1 MKTKAELR
9 DIRYKLSQAIKL
21 NKQEIRN
28 NSKPHQRDLA
38 RMRSQK
44 EIEKYQKLIDEAW
57 SK

>member
-38 RMRSQK
+38 RMRRNILQRKIS
-44 EIEKYQKLIDEAW
+44 EINKRLGD
-57 SK
+57 